1 MDVVSVKSYFLVL
14 SSPFKTRSS
23 SPSKSGRNAG
33 DTSVVRIFCCPTAKT
48 RKVTPISLLTEKC
61 VLTVKEKK
69 GKNLFFIFF
78 GDLRNYMNERS
89 RGLNRILFF
98 QQKSAS
104 LPWKKKKAKIY
115 LFFLAIYL
123 IIWTNEVER
132 INKQYELTWAE
143 WLLYFNYNY

>member
-1 MDVVSVKSYFLVL
+1 MQVIRRWCEFFAVL
-14 SSPFKTRSS
+14 RLKTR
-23 SPSKSGRNAG
+23 R
-33 DTSVVRIFCCPTAKT
+33 
-48 RKVTPISLLTEKC
+48 VTPISLLTEKC

-98 QQKSAS
+98 QQNHEKKRQKS
-104 LPWKKKKAKIY
+104 I
-115 LFFLAIYL
+115 FFLAIYL

-132 INKQYELTWAE
+132 INKQYELT
-143 WLLYFNYNY
+143 

>member
-1 MDVVSVKSYFLVL
+1 MAFKLHLYQTASQLRCLDVVSVKSYFLVL
-14 SSPFKTRSS
+14 SSPFKTRPS

-48 RKVTPISLLTEKC
+48 RRVTPISLLTEKC
-61 VLTVKEKK
+61 ACALTVKEKK

-89 RGLNRILFF
+89 RGFNRILFF

-104 LPWKKKKAKIY
+104 LP
-115 LFFLAIYL
+115 
-123 IIWTNEVER
+123 
-132 INKQYELTWAE
+132 
-143 WLLYFNYNY
+143 